1 MWMSRHKM
9 RDSAQGGYRL
19 LDLGD
24 TRGRQRQR
32 DVDVGYEA
40 RHKSFEKCRSSQPFI
55 VRGEAVNSP
64 NDAPTMSLNPSDRS
78 EKLERDPLTAQQLI
92 FSPSYICDE
101 FRPVDMKNVASL
113 TRELLVPALDLDSG
127 IANTLHQNVNISV
140 FILIAVTREH
150 DDALYSLSLGR
161 MLFVT

>member
-1 MWMSRHKM
+1 VWMSRHKM

-19 LDLGD
+19 FDLGD
-24 TRGRQRQR
+24 TRRRQRQR

-55 VRGEAVNSP
+55 VRGETVNSP

-92 FSPSYICDE
+92 FSPSYISDE

-113 TRELLVPALDLDSG
+113 TREVLVPALDLDAG
-127 IANTLHQNVNISV
+127 FANTLDQNVNVAIL
-140 FILIAVTREH
+140 ILIAVTREH
-150 DDALYSLSLGR
+150 DDAAYSPFLGH